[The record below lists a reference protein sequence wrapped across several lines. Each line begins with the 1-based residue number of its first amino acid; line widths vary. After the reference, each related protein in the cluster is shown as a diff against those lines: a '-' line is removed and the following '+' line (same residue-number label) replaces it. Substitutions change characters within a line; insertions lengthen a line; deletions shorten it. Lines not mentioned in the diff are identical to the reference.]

1 MNNEN
6 DKEWRRLIFKKLD
19 SIEEKVNDID
29 KEMTTLKV
37 KVAIFSSIAGAV
49 VSFIGQKLFGI
60 QGG

>member
-1 MNNEN
+1 MT
-6 DKEWRRLIFKKLD
+6 DREWREHIFKTLD
-19 SIEEKVNDID
+19 KIESKVDKID
-29 KEMTTLKV
+29 REMTTLKV

>member
-1 MNNEN
+1 ME
-6 DKEWRRLIFKKLD
+6 KEWRDRIFFQLD
-19 SIEEKVNDID
+19 KIEDKVEKID

-49 VSFIGQKLFGI
+49 VSFIGQKIFGI

>member
-1 MNNEN
+1 MNNREIDRIYVSL
-6 DKEWRRLIFKKLD
+6 DK
-19 SIEEKVNDID
+19 IEEKLDKID
-29 KEMTTLKV
+29 REMTTLKV

>member
-1 MNNEN
+1 MT
-6 DKEWRRLIFKKLD
+6 DREWREHIFKTLD
-19 SIEEKVNDID
+19 KIESKVDKID

>member
-1 MNNEN
+1 MSE
-6 DKEWRRLIFKKLD
+6 KEWREHIFKTLD
-19 SIEEKVNDID
+19 KIESKVDKID
-29 KEMTTLKV
+29 REMTTLKV